1 MNKTFN
7 VACIQHCA
15 GNDLDKNILATS
27 ELIRAA
33 HRAGARLICLPE
45 NFSFLEINDQRLL
58 AGAFTE
64 ETHPAIPHFRALAAE
79 LHVWLLLGS
88 LAIKLPSGKLHNRS
102 YLLDARGD
110 IVARYNKL
118 HRFDVSLRMGESYR
132 ESATIEAGDRAV
144 VATTPWG
151 GLGLSI
157 CYDVRFAYLY
167 RALAQAGAAYL
178 AIPAAFTRTTGEAH
192 WHILVRARAI
202 ETGSYVF
209 APGQCGVRPNG
220 RATYGHSLMVDPW
233 GSILADGGEEP
244 GFIMAEIDPAR
255 VNKVR
260 RMIPALQHDRTF
272 TGNEA
277 QGSL

>member
-15 GNDLDKNILATS
+15 GNDLDKNILATT

-45 NFSFLEINDQRLL
+45 NFSFLEVNDQRLL

-64 ETHPAIPHFRALAAE
+64 EAHPAIPHFRALAAE
-79 LHVWLLLGS
+79 LYVWLLLGS

-132 ESATIEAGDRAV
+132 ESATI
-144 VATTPWG
+144 
-151 GLGLSI
+151 
-157 CYDVRFAYLY
+157 
-167 RALAQAGAAYL
+167 QAGAAYL

-233 GSILADGGEEP
+233 GRILADGGE
-244 GFIMAEIDPAR
+244 
-255 VNKVR
+255 
-260 RMIPALQHDRTF
+260 
-272 TGNEA
+272 
-277 QGSL
+277 

>member
-15 GNDLDKNILATS
+15 GNDLDKNILATT

-118 HRFDVSLRMGESYR
+118 HRFDVSLRIGESYR
-132 ESATIEAGDRAV
+132 ESAAIEAGDRAV

-167 RALAQAGAAYL
+167 RALAQAGALSRGPRSLYPDYRGSTLAY
-178 AIPAAFTRTTGEAH
+178 P
-192 WHILVRARAI
+192 RARPRHRDRQLCLCAGPVRGAP
-202 ETGSYVF
+202 EWSGYLWPLSYGRPVGKDSGRRGRRTGFY
-209 APGQCGVRPNG
+209 
-220 RATYGHSLMVDPW
+220 YG
-233 GSILADGGEEP
+233 
-244 GFIMAEIDPAR
+244 
-255 VNKVR
+255 
-260 RMIPALQHDRTF
+260 
-272 TGNEA
+272 
-277 QGSL
+277 